1 VNRALRAP
9 RVRRLQGVSL
19 RLRLVLLSTALLGAT
34 LLLFAAVVYVFLAE
48 TLNREVDASL
58 KDRAR
63 VVRDSVR
70 VDPGPGGRPF
80 LNLSGVDAISG
91 GFVQVVFA
99 DGTVFKSDSLGTYSL
114 PYTEETRNA
123 TQRGQEVLETIEVDG
138 ADLRLYS
145 GPLVPR
151 APGVGMLQ
159 VARPLGPTKA
169 VLAVLRFVL
178 LVSGL
183 ASVIV
188 SVLLG
193 LLAAR
198 AALRPIDQLTREA
211 EQIGLTQD
219 FGRRVSP
226 NIYRRTDEVGRLAAT
241 FNAMLDRIQ
250 EAFGAL
256 QGANERLEAGL
267 ESQRRF
273 VADASHELRTPLTT
287 VRGNASLLRRFDR
300 LTPEDRKAAVQQIV
314 AESERMS
321 RLVND
326 LLTLA
331 RADAGQLLERQS
343 LPLGALLDD
352 VALQG
357 KVLADEKVAISV
369 VRLAEADVLG
379 DADALRQLLLLLVD
393 NAIKYTPA
401 GGSVTLGLNAED
413 DRTRGLTA
421 RISVVDTGVGIPA
434 ADLPHIFERF
444 YRADRARQSGGTGL
458 GLAIGKWIAEAHG
471 GTITVESSP
480 GNGSIF
486 TVTLPALSVT
496 PLRPDFAP
504 PPPSPPL
511 PPPARPAL
519 AGS

>member
-1 VNRALRAP
+1 VIGAYGAP
-9 RVRRLQGVSL
+9 RWRRPTGVSL
-19 RLRLVLLSTALLGAT
+19 RLRLALLSTALLGAT
-34 LLLFAAVVYVFLAE
+34 LLLFGLVAYFALDRI
-48 TLNREVDASL
+48 LRDEVDRSL
-58 KDRAR
+58 VDRAN
-63 VVRDSVR
+63 VIS
-70 VDPGPGGRPF
+70 GRMTISPTP
-80 LNLSGVDAISG
+80 SGRLAVSPPDVDAITAG
-91 GFVQVVFA
+91 GAVAQAALFTGDVVRSENLGPRDLPVTERALQAARRRQPVFETVQV
-99 DGTVFKSDSLGTYSL
+99 DSTNLRVYSTPL
-114 PYTEETRNA
+114 LFS
-123 TQRGQEVLETIEVDG
+123 GQPIG
-138 ADLRLYS
+138 F
-145 GPLVPR
+145 
-151 APGVGMLQ
+151 LQ
-159 VARPLGPTKA
+159 VAQPLNGLVATLTLMRN
-169 VLAVLRFVL
+169 VLAGVAAVSLILCAFL
-178 LVSGL
+178 GWLV
-183 ASVIV
+183 
-188 SVLLG
+188 
-193 LLAAR
+193 AR
-198 AALRPIDQLTREA
+198 AGLRPMDQLTREA

-226 NIYRRTDEVGRLAAT
+226 HISRRTDEVGRLAST

-300 LTPEDRKAAVQQIV
+300 LTPEDRTAAVQQIV

-357 KVLADEKVAISV
+357 KVLADGKVAISV
-369 VRLAEADVLG
+369 VRLSEADVLG

-401 GGSVTLGLNAED
+401 GGSITLGLNAED

-421 RISVVDTGVGIPA
+421 RVSVVDTGVGIPA

-496 PLRPDFAP
+496 PLRPELAP
-504 PPPSPPL
+504 PPQAPPI
-511 PPPARPAL
+511 RPAL

>member
-1 VNRALRAP
+1 MNRALRAP
-9 RVRRLQGVSL
+9 RVRRLKGVSL

-34 LLLFAAVVYVFLAE
+34 LLLFASVVYIFLAE
-48 TLNREVDASL
+48 TLSREVDASL
-58 KDRAR
+58 RDRAR
-63 VVRDSVR
+63 VVRDLVR

-91 GFVQVVFA
+91 GLVQVVFA
-99 DGTVFKSDSLGTYSL
+99 DGTVIKSDSLGSYSL
-114 PYTEETRNA
+114 PYTEDTRNA
-123 TQRGQEVLETIEVDG
+123 TQRGQEVLETIEVEG

-145 GPLVPR
+145 GPLVQR
-151 APGVGMLQ
+151 APGVGMIQ
-159 VARPLGPTKA
+159 IARPLGPTQA

-188 SVLLG
+188 SVFLG

-226 NIYRRTDEVGRLAAT
+226 NISRRTDEVGRLAST

-267 ESQRRF
+267 ELQRRF

-300 LTPEDRKAAVQQIV
+300 LTPEDRKEAVQQIV
-314 AESERMS
+314 AELERMS

-343 LPLGALLDD
+343 LPLGTLLDD

-379 DADALRQLLLLLVD
+379 DADALRQLLLLLLD

-401 GGSVTLGLNAED
+401 GGSITLGLNAED

-421 RISVVDTGVGIPA
+421 RISVVDTGVGIPRPTCPTFSSA
-434 ADLPHIFERF
+434 STAPTGPANPGAPGWAWPSESGSRRPTGGRSRWRALP
-444 YRADRARQSGGTGL
+444 ATG
-458 GLAIGKWIAEAHG
+458 A
-471 GTITVESSP
+471 SSP
-480 GNGSIF
+480 S
-486 TVTLPALSVT
+486 PC
-496 PLRPDFAP
+496 R
-504 PPPSPPL
+504 PSP
-511 PPPARPAL
+511 
-519 AGS
+519 